1 MRLFSAIALFSVV
14 SSLGLGERPPSGFV
28 SFSESLASEPA
39 GRHSLLRTEAG
50 LLDLSSSVHQR
61 GPETRTPRAS
71 MSATSAISAS
81 MFRLGTERL
90 EDLNELHVRARPG
103 TPRFSTSQTASAS
116 AEARSLAIDASWQLD
131 RRLSRPRPRATTI
144 TEAKRER
151 ESLLAGLREGR
162 VAGKDDATFLAVFE
176 EWQSS
181 RTISAR
187 TAEHERY
194 LRDQHLALLKG
205 QKV

>member
-1 MRLFSAIALFSVV
+1 MAQGKR
-14 SSLGLGERPPSGFV
+14 E
-28 SFSESLASEPA
+28 
-39 GRHSLLRTEAG
+39 
-50 LLDLSSSVHQR
+50 
-61 GPETRTPRAS
+61 
-71 MSATSAISAS
+71 
-81 MFRLGTERL
+81 
-90 EDLNELHVRARPG
+90 RARDSRGRPIPG
-103 TPRFSTSQTASAS
+103 LYVRDGKFSCGFQNGG
-116 AEARSLAIDASWQLD
+116 RWQMVNL
-131 RRLSRPRPRATTI
+131 RATTI

-162 VAGKDDATFLAVFE
+162 VAAKDDATFLAVFE

-205 QKV
+205 QKVQSDHRLRHRPSASADARRRTLGLDRERRLQDREGRLRTRAAAGDRHEQPLRRAHERRAPEAEEQARRSSASTARP